1 MSFVHR
7 STLIGVRIFSHIP
20 ILNSTW
26 EAQTDVAAQNSQ
38 GLTALHYAAIFGH
51 QEIVKALLGASA
63 DINVKSKDG
72 WTALHYAAC
81 CGRHE
86 VVKVLLSAGADI
98 NAKDNHGWTA
108 LHHAAGDGHQEV
120 VKTLLGAGADI
131 NAKDNNGWTAL
142 HHAACYNRTDV
153 AGLLDGVEIKGTRH
167 PGEMSN
173 ETQSEKSLPAQIG
186 PITPSLSDVEL
197 LSKLV
202 SHHPTDHLFPRFLG
216 SALWAEKNYSQA
228 ISLYEKS
235 IQLDPSNASAV
246 CVDQIHQTRF
256 CDECQ
261 NDIFGIC
268 YRCTECDDFDLCIN
282 CYSKPCRY
290 EHPPELSH
298 VFLRIPSEGWSP
310 SSANG
315 HSAEGGS

>member
-26 EAQTDVAAQNSQ
+26 EAQTDVAAQDSQ
-38 GLTALHYAAIFGH
+38 GLTALHYAALYGH
-51 QEIVKALLGASA
+51 QEIVKALLGA
-63 DINVKSKDG
+63 
-72 WTALHYAAC
+72 
-81 CGRHE
+81 
-86 VVKVLLSAGADI
+86 GADI
-98 NAKDNHGWTA
+98 NAKDNFGLTA
-108 LHHAAGDGHQEV
+108 LHYVAGQGRLDL
-120 VKTLLGAGADI
+120 VKTLLGARADI

-142 HHAACYNRTDV
+142 HYAAWNNRIDI
-153 AGLLDGVEIKGTRH
+153 AELLDGVEIKGARL

-173 ETQSEKSLPAQIG
+173 ETQNEKSLPAQTG
-186 PITPSLSDVEL
+186 PITLSLNDVQTKVEF

-202 SHHPTDHLFPRFLG
+202 SHHPTDHVFPSLLG
-216 SALWAEKNYSQA
+216 SALWNEKKYSQA

-268 YRCTECDDFDLCIN
+268 YCCTECDDFDLCIN

-290 EHPPELSH
+290 KHPPESSH

-310 SSANG
+310 SSADG
-315 HSAEGGS
+315 HSEEGRS